1 MKIAGPQTFVKQVA
15 TDIFRVIFSLRV
27 ELQRN
32 LFPRLLRPL
41 SHQPEDLRAPLFKK
55 VE

>member
-1 MKIAGPQTFVKQVA
+1 MSYTFPWGKKSNLEEIKIAGPQTYVKQVA

-32 LFPRLLRPL
+32 
-41 SHQPEDLRAPLFKK
+41 
-55 VE
+55 